1 MGPASM
7 ATARL
12 MGKCFDPNPHRC
24 PPDAAFGT
32 KVRVTNLWNGR
43 STVVRINDRGPFISH
58 RVIDLAHGAAN
69 KLGLSPVASL
79 RFALRCRRPF
89 RFSEHSLNCTIGAL
103 SRPSRCIS
111 FPPWAVC
118 TRVCALDGP
127 PRAVSADPCAVLA
140 SIYVNP
146 LQFGAGEDFEQYP
159 RDLDAD
165 CLVAAQA
172 GVDALWCPT
181 DAQIYPEGPEQVFRL
196 QVPQSLQQHLC
207 GASRPG
213 HFDGVATVV
222 TRLLSLVR
230 PSVLVLGEKDW
241 QQLTILRHLVKGL
254 GLSVRV
260 MGCPTVRELDGLA
273 NSSRN
278 RYLTPDQR
286 HQAAMLPRLLQ
297 QEATAV
303 QQIPS
308 AEYGSFDDC
317 PDFSGFEVDYVEVVN
332 PSTLQPA
339 AADQTCRL
347 LAVAARCGSTRL
359 IDHTVLMTR
368 SPIVAIDGP
377 AGAGKSTVTRA
388 FAERMGLLYLDTGAM
403 YRAVT
408 WWVLDQG
415 LDPADAAA
423 VAPTL
428 QGLEVELD
436 PLRDGVQAVRVNG
449 NDVTDEIR
457 DPRVTAK
464 VSVVAAYA
472 CASSAAAQQQ
482 RMGERGGLVAEGRDI
497 GTAVFPMLNSR
508 CSSPPRPLSVLAAG
522 LSISSVV
529 ALRFRP

>member
-1 MGPASM
+1 MGGLHQGHG
-7 ATARL
+7 RL
-12 MGKCFDPNPHRC
+12 M
-24 PPDAAFGT
+24 
-32 KVRVTNLWNGR
+32 
-43 STVVRINDRGPFISH
+43 
-58 RVIDLAHGAAN
+58 AHA
-69 KLGLSPVASL
+69 
-79 RFALRCRRPF
+79 
-89 RFSEHSLNCTIGAL
+89 
-103 SRPSRCIS
+103 
-111 FPPWAVC
+111 
-118 TRVCALDGP
+118 
-127 PRAVSADPCAVLA
+127 RAVSADPCAVLA
-140 SIYVNP
+140 SVYVNP

-254 GLSVRV
+254 GLPVRV
-260 MGCPTVRELDGLA
+260 MGCPTVREPDGLA
-273 NSSRN
+273 SSSRN

-303 QQIPS
+303 QSRSRALNTAALTTALTS
-308 AEYGSFDDC
+308 A
-317 PDFSGFEVDYVEVVN
+317 GFEVDYVEVVN

-408 WWVLDQG
+408 WWVLEQG

-423 VAPTL
+423 VAPSL

-464 VSVVAAYA
+464 VSVVAAHA
-472 CASSAAAQQQ
+472 CVRALLTAQQQ
-482 RMGERGGLVAEGRDI
+482 RMAERGGLVAEGRDI
-497 GTAVFPMLNSR
+497 GTAVFPDAELKVFLTATPAERARRRAVDLERRGFEVPALTELEAQIVERDHLDSTR
-508 CSSPPRPLSVLAAG
+508 DVAPLVQAADATELITHG
-522 LSISSVV
+522 MAIAAVID
-529 ALRFRP
+529 ALEDLFRLKVPAEAWPGSNA

>member
-1 MGPASM
+1 MGGLHQGHG
-7 ATARL
+7 RL
-12 MGKCFDPNPHRC
+12 M
-24 PPDAAFGT
+24 
-32 KVRVTNLWNGR
+32 
-43 STVVRINDRGPFISH
+43 
-58 RVIDLAHGAAN
+58 AHA
-69 KLGLSPVASL
+69 
-79 RFALRCRRPF
+79 
-89 RFSEHSLNCTIGAL
+89 
-103 SRPSRCIS
+103 
-111 FPPWAVC
+111 
-118 TRVCALDGP
+118 
-127 PRAVSADPCAVLA
+127 RAVSTDPSAVLA
-140 SIYVNP
+140 SVYVNP

-181 DAQIYPEGPEQVFRL
+181 DAQIYPDGSAQVFRL
-196 QVPQSLQQHLC
+196 QVPQSLQQYLC

-241 QQLTILRHLVKGL
+241 QQLTILRHLVKAL
-254 GLSVRV
+254 GLPVRV
-260 MGCPTVRELDGLA
+260 MGCPTVREPDGLA
-273 NSSRN
+273 SSSRN
-278 RYLTPDQR
+278 RYLTPNQR
-286 HQAAMLPRLLQ
+286 EQAAALPRLLQ
-297 QEATAV
+297 QEAAAV
-303 QQIPS
+303 QRGSREVNTAALMTALTS
-308 AEYGSFDDC
+308 A
-317 PDFSGFEVDYVEVVN
+317 GFEVDYVEVVD
-332 PSTLQPA
+332 PRTLQPA

-347 LAVAARCGSTRL
+347 LAVAARCGATRL

-408 WWVLDQG
+408 WWVLEQG

-423 VAPTL
+423 VEPCL

-449 NDVTDEIR
+449 NDVTEVIR

-464 VSVVAAYA
+464 VSVVAAHA
-472 CASSAAAQQQ
+472 CVRVLLTAQQQ
-482 RMGERGGLVAEGRDI
+482 RMGQRGGLVAEGRDI
-497 GTAVFPMLNSR
+497 GTAVFPNAELKVFLTATPAERARRRALDLERRGFEVPALNELEAQIVERDHLDSTR
-508 CSSPPRPLSVLAAG
+508 EVAPLVQAHDATEVITDGMAIEAVIDALEDLFRLKVPAEAWPRPSA
-522 LSISSVV
+522 
-529 ALRFRP
+529 

>member
-1 MGPASM
+1 MHFVPTMGGLHQGHG
-7 ATARL
+7 RL
-12 MGKCFDPNPHRC
+12 M
-24 PPDAAFGT
+24 
-32 KVRVTNLWNGR
+32 
-43 STVVRINDRGPFISH
+43 
-58 RVIDLAHGAAN
+58 AHA
-69 KLGLSPVASL
+69 
-79 RFALRCRRPF
+79 
-89 RFSEHSLNCTIGAL
+89 
-103 SRPSRCIS
+103 
-111 FPPWAVC
+111 
-118 TRVCALDGP
+118 
-127 PRAVSADPCAVLA
+127 RAVSADPCAVLA
-140 SIYVNP
+140 SVYVNP

-254 GLSVRV
+254 GLPVRV
-260 MGCPTVRELDGLA
+260 MGCPTVREPDGLA
-273 NSSRN
+273 SSSRN

-303 QQIPS
+303 QSRSRALNTAALTTALTS
-308 AEYGSFDDC
+308 A
-317 PDFSGFEVDYVEVVN
+317 GFEVDYVEVVN

-408 WWVLDQG
+408 WWVLEQG

-423 VAPTL
+423 VAPSL

-464 VSVVAAYA
+464 VSVVAAHA
-472 CASSAAAQQQ
+472 CVRALLTAQQQ

-497 GTAVFPMLNSR
+497 GTAVFPDAELKVFLTATPAERARRRAVDLERRGFEVPALTELEAQIVERDHLDSTR
-508 CSSPPRPLSVLAAG
+508 DVAPLVQAADATELITDG
-522 LSISSVV
+522 MAIAAVID
-529 ALRFRP
+529 ALEDLFRLKVPAEAWPGSNA